1 MEFDKIMLIFA
12 LLTQKYITMN
22 ITKRTPNAGKWTE
35 KNVTHHLKAIEKM
48 GLETE
53 TRFLGRALI
62 NQGLYIDI
70 WKYWKKKFA
79 VHDDMLELM
88 LRIESIYLTNLYEAA
103 LNKEVSPSIATF
115 SLKNN
120 HHFNS
125 DMEPDE
131 ERTEE
136 GVIFQ
141 IDNDT
146 IIRAAGP
153 ELTGTYKKVPLMLSE
168 GNNG

>member
-1 MEFDKIMLIFA
+1 
-12 LLTQKYITMN
+12 MN

-35 KNVTHHLKAIEKM
+35 KNVTQHLKAIEKM

-120 HHFNS
+120 HHFNG

-153 ELTGTYKKVPLMLSE
+153 ELTGTYKKVQLALPMLNE
-168 GNNG
+168 GNN